1 MMVFDEYVEAM
12 PLKERKNLINLYKTR
27 IRTLEASILA
37 QPVEVPSVGLADLE
51 YQQLVPLLGGESE
64 G

>member
-1 MMVFDEYVEAM
+1 MDFDECVEAM
-12 PLKERKNLINLYKTR
+12 PLEERKNLINLYKTR

-51 YQQLVPLLGGESE
+51 SALLAPLLGGESE

>member
-1 MMVFDEYVEAM
+1 MVFDEYVEAM
-12 PLKERKNLINLYKTR
+12 PLEERKNLINLYKTR

-37 QPVEVPSVGLADLE
+37 QPVEVPSVSLADLE
-51 YQQLVPLLGGESE
+51 SQQLAPLLGGESE

>member
-1 MMVFDEYVEAM
+1 MVFDEYVEAM
-12 PLKERKNLINLYKTR
+12 PLEERKNLINLYKTR

-37 QPVEVPSVGLADLE
+37 QPVEVPSVSLAGLE
-51 YQQLVPLLGGESE
+51 YQQLAPLLGGESE

>member
-1 MMVFDEYVEAM
+1 MSFDEYVEAM
-12 PLKERKNLINLYKTR
+12 PLEERKNLINLYKTR

-37 QPVEVPSVGLADLE
+37 QPVEVPSVNLVGQESQL
-51 YQQLVPLLGGESE
+51 LVPLLGGESE

>member
-1 MMVFDEYVEAM
+1 MDFDEYVEAM
-12 PLKERKNLINLYKTR
+12 PLEERKNLINLYKTR

-37 QPVEVPSVGLADLE
+37 QPVEVPSVDLADLE
-51 YQQLVPLLGGESE
+51 FQLLAPLSGVESE

>member
-1 MMVFDEYVEAM
+1 MDFQQYVEAM
-12 PLKERKNLINLYKTR
+12 PLEERKNLINLYKTR
-27 IRTLEASILA
+27 IRTLEASLLA

>member
-1 MMVFDEYVEAM
+1 MVFDEYVEAM
-12 PLKERKNLINLYKTR
+12 PLEERKNLINLYKTR

-51 YQQLVPLLGGESE
+51 YQQLAPLLDGASE

>member
-1 MMVFDEYVEAM
+1 MDFDEYVEAM
-12 PLKERKNLINLYKTR
+12 PLEERKNLINLYKTR
-27 IRTLEASILA
+27 IRTLEASLLA
-37 QPVEVPSVGLADLE
+37 QPVEVPSVSLADLE